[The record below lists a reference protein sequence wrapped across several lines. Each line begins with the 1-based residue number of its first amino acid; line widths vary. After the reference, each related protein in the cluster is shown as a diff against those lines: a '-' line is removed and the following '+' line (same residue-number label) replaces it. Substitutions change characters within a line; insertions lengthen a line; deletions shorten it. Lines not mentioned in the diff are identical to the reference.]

1 MLCRIITLVVG
12 VSPNGKATDSDSVIS
27 RFESLYPS
35 FIAGMPGRLYGLSGI
50 FVLCHCMSDTLED
63 FPDIGTV
70 PFYFFFFPASASG
83 KAQQRKPVLF
93 QNPVFHAVTLQLSW
107 IVFMKGKAVCL
118 HRRHAGFVLPVKY
131 DKVNGRI
138 AADKA
143 RFFIWSNPSENS
155 ESFTNTKNGLKCP
168 TGLLPAGTFR
178 PLSSMAARYS
188 RQLSLLSG

>member
-70 PFYFFFFPASASG
+70 PFLFFLFPCFRLWKGAAEEACTFPESCLSCGHASAE
-83 KAQQRKPVLF
+83 LDC
-93 QNPVFHAVTLQLSW
+93 FHERQGRLPPSPA
-107 IVFMKGKAVCL
+107 
-118 HRRHAGFVLPVKY
+118 RR
-131 DKVNGRI
+131 I
-138 AADKA
+138 
-143 RFFIWSNPSENS
+143 
-155 ESFTNTKNGLKCP
+155 CP
-168 TGLLPAGTFR
+168 ACKI
-178 PLSSMAARYS
+178 
-188 RQLSLLSG
+188 RQSQWKDCG